1 MDYIKYVDEDGKT
14 ILYSYDEFLK
24 ESWNLPYDFVSK
36 VADENESLREQLFSQ
51 LFMRSAVQPYINMI
65 ALSPYYN
72 ELKNS
77 IINGNDLEKKLHL
90 VLYYEPN
97 LLEPIFKNVDN
108 LIDTIDSTIKN
119 GAFIGYVGNYYIQI
133 SKLYKINESLSN
145 KMFKSLDKAS
155 KYQVQTMDELL
166 DGGKFL
172 KLNKN
177 DLKNIAEKT
186 KEEYINII
194 KYNINKT
201 KTKKLKK
208 LKKY

>member
-145 KMFKSLDKAS
+145 KMSKSLDKAS

-177 DLKNIAEKT
+177 NLKNIAEKT

-208 LKKY
+208 Y

>member
-72 ELKNS
+72 KLKNS

-208 LKKY
+208 Y